1 MRAAGEDLM
10 DTIDRMRF
18 VCQLVD
24 AKLLSPSDGIAVLHA
39 PPETFI
45 AALRSLGLVVEER
58 ES

>member
-1 MRAAGEDLM
+1 MS
-10 DTIDRMRF
+10 DTLDRMRF

-45 AALRSLGLVVEER
+45 AALRSLGLIVEAETR
-58 ES
+58 